1 MTESVLNLVF
11 DNFDEDG
18 NPIPNGSHIT
28 KLKATL
34 SNEFLNKNS
43 LRKFNFNIKTK
54 LYHINDI
61 TNDDIFYYIVGYT
74 TIHLK
79 TILDDTFILSNKA
92 IEFCKNKNLKILF
105 VNFHEVNHDEFYI
118 LKQIIKYISYL
129 GLKEDNFYYINN
141 NSKLEE
147 YKNIL
152 NSKIHTYNSMVL
164 FEFIASILNQTKP
177 FFKPNKEFLFSCHN
191 RIFKKHRIETLSF
204 LKKHN
209 ILENTDWSNLNQ
221 QYKHVVSKECVF
233 GTRHGETEYIKEDKS
248 ISNKIGLKYSKYEI
262 DKIDLL
268 QLGQPE
274 FGVAVTP
281 ECYINC
287 YINIIT
293 ESLFYSP
300 EVHISEKSFR
310 PFYFMQLPIF
320 VATYNHVKYLRKQF
334 AFDMFD
340 DLIDHSYDL
349 EKDHIKRMKMVFD
362 EIKKLNDNKD
372 LVIEFYKQNKHRFE
386 KNLEFFQTAFNKK
399 ETLNFFKNINTLNKI
414 NDTNDCFDKKQK
426 KSLV

>member
-386 KNLEFFQTAFNKK
+386 KNLEFFQTASNKK
-399 ETLNFFKNINTLNKI
+399 VNTLNKI

>member
-1 MTESVLNLVF
+1 MSESVINLVF
-11 DNFDEDG
+11 DNFDQDG

-28 KLKATL
+28 ELKATL

-43 LRKFNFNIKTK
+43 LRNFNFNIKTK
-54 LYHINDI
+54 LYHLNDI

-74 TIHLK
+74 TSHLK
-79 TILDDTFILSNKA
+79 KILDDTFILSNKA

-118 LKQIIKYISYL
+118 LKQIVKYISYL
-129 GLKEDNFYYINN
+129 GLEEDNFYYINN

-147 YKNIL
+147 YRNIL
-152 NSKIHTYNSMVL
+152 NSKIHTYKSMVV
-164 FEFIASILNQTKP
+164 FEFIASILSETKT
-177 FFKPNKEFLFSCHN
+177 FFKPNKEFLFLCHN

-209 ILENTDWSNLNQ
+209 ILENTDWSNLNK
-221 QYKHVVSKECVF
+221 QYKEVVSKEYVI
-233 GTRHGETEYIKEDKS
+233 GTRRGETMDIQEDKS
-248 ISNKIGLKYSKYEI
+248 ISSKIGLKYSKYEI

-268 QLGQPE
+268 ELGQPE
-274 FGVAVTP
+274 FGIAVTP
-281 ECYINC
+281 ECYLNC

-293 ESLFYSP
+293 ETFFYIP
-300 EVHISEKSFR
+300 EIHISEKSFR

-320 VATYNHVKYLRKQF
+320 VATHNHVKYLRKQF
-334 AFDMFD
+334 GFDMFD
-340 DLIDHSYDL
+340 DFIDHSYDL
-349 EKDHIKRMKMVFD
+349 ENDHINRMKMVL
-362 EIKKLNDNKD
+362 EEVKRLNDNKD

-386 KNLEFFQTAFNKK
+386 KNLELFQTACNKK
-399 ETLNFFKNINTLNKI
+399 ETLNFFKNINTFNKI
-414 NDTNDCFDKKQK
+414 NNTNDYFDKNQK